1 VIEFSGYTRE
11 FIQRRMLSRVPG
23 DIDTREGSI
32 IQTAVGPVA
41 WYLEG
46 VYMLLSR
53 IQENAYAETAVG
65 QDLDYICA
73 ERGVHRKR
81 AVPAVREGIFDVRI
95 PEGAAFRTIG
105 AADSVVF
112 ETGELL
118 SRDDSGYHYRMT
130 CRTSGVA
137 GNFYTGDILPVT
149 AVPGLTRAQ
158 IGTVLISGTE
168 EEEDGPL
175 RARYWDTFNCAAFG
189 GNIAAYRSAILAM
202 EGVGAVQVYPVWNG
216 GGTVLCSIL
225 DSDLRPPGPGLVE
238 LVQEQICPPEDGE
251 GGPSEKGYGM
261 APVGAAVTV
270 VGATAFPVDIGC
282 RIWLDAPQADPDM
295 YQEQIRQKIQEYL
308 DTVCQSWGRPL
319 AGYRVE
325 YPVSVYVARITA
337 AVLAIDGIVNV
348 TDITL
353 NGSLRDLDLV
363 ETAELQQI
371 PVLGEVT
378 VHGN

>member
-46 VYMLLSR
+46 VYMLLAQ

-112 ETGELL
+112 ETKELL

-130 CRTSGVA
+130 CRTPGVA

-168 EEEDGPL
+168 EEEDGP
-175 RARYWDTFNCAAFG
+175 
-189 GNIAAYRSAILAM
+189 
-202 EGVGAVQVYPVWNG
+202 
-216 GGTVLCSIL
+216 
-225 DSDLRPPGPGLVE
+225 
-238 LVQEQICPPEDGE
+238 
-251 GGPSEKGYGM
+251 SEKGYGM

-270 VGATAFPVDIGC
+270 VGATAFPVDVGC
-282 RIWLDAPQADPDM
+282 RIWLDASQADPDM

-325 YPVSVYVARITA
+325 YPVSVYAARITA